1 MITPYFHAHIP
12 DGIFTQSE
20 KMFVCVAFSYPDH
33 GSWNELRKKGAF
45 LSPVK
50 TWFKYLELSLELK
63 NPLGWEVKH
72 LHET

>member
-1 MITPYFHAHIP
+1 
-12 DGIFTQSE
+12 
-20 KMFVCVAFSYPDH
+20 MFVCVAFSYPDH
-33 GSWNELRKKGAF
+33 GSWNELRKKVTF